1 MIKGMKTMRFV
12 LTIGTIASVLTSC
25 STEEYSYPDYNWQ
38 DGLIVTI
45 GGKQYTFEEVYQLM
59 EGSQESAQALYS
71 TARDILAQLATPATD
86 SMISVVDN
94 EITELENTWREDAR
108 TNGTSYKEEME
119 NYLDEQGVDD
129 EDELRRK
136 MISEQQIQNNS
147 DNFYLDHDGTTD
159 PSYLYS
165 ISEEMTKKYVEKER
179 PYHVSHILV
188 NVAASDVSADST
200 AYYNGQISSDNAR
213 KISQTVTQLA
223 SSATFGDTA
232 MLLSDDGSKS
242 TYGELGGDS
251 SNASMAV
258 GMQKSTSY
266 VNEFKLGIYAYDT
279 FLNPDTKNTEGIR
292 DSLQIPGYD
301 EDNANASSL
310 NSTEIAQ
317 GHAYGIPLSVALTLG
332 EVYNQ
337 DRADSG
343 RPVAFTDDTQLP
355 RNILFNNYFN
365 NHGVSFI
372 YDDSDTYD
380 STFLANIQAVDPEI
394 TTISGTSTTSVEV
407 KYPSRY
413 EEYLNVKSALNNID
427 SDKFATVEG
436 VSDSLVAYTYDN
448 ESQETTISDVSGSR
462 RILTDER
469 GNPIIVVRAGTSG
482 DSSYQGIHFIVVNH
496 DPFEDPENDYVYWRV
511 NIPEEGSTGATS
523 TDWLTDPSYVNFIN
537 GDPNSNTAYDT
548 RIANIQRA
556 VRGYDSNIE
565 FELFEANLETVTN
578 RLNISAET
586 LFTADYWNIISSYIE
601 YKRASSDKTATD
613 SLDSSWETYVNVL
626 NLQQDIAPKRVVPTV
641 CVTYYQN
648 GQYGENGEMEELCHV
663 ER

>member
-1 MIKGMKTMRFV
+1 MAYYFSEPSRTFGEYLLVPGYSSSECVPMAVSLKTPLVKYRKG
-12 LTIGTIASVLTSC
+12 
-25 STEEYSYPDYNWQ
+25 EEECP
-38 DGLIVTI
+38 
-45 GGKQYTFEEVYQLM
+45 
-59 EGSQESAQALYS
+59 
-71 TARDILAQLATPATD
+71 
-86 SMISVVDN
+86 
-94 EITELENTWREDAR
+94 LEMNIP
-108 TNGTSYKEEME
+108 M
-119 NYLDEQGVDD
+119 
-129 EDELRRK
+129 
-136 MISEQQIQNNS
+136 
-147 DNFYLDHDGTTD
+147 
-159 PSYLYS
+159 
-165 ISEEMTKKYVEKER
+165 
-179 PYHVSHILV
+179 
-188 NVAASDVSADST
+188 VSAIMQSVS
-200 AYYNGQISSDNAR
+200 GE
-213 KISQTVTQLA
+213 KLA
-223 SSATFGDTA
+223 
-232 MLLSDDGSKS
+232 
-242 TYGELGGDS
+242 
-251 SNASMAV
+251 
-258 GMQKSTSY
+258 
-266 VNEFKLGIYAYDT
+266 
-279 FLNPDTKNTEGIR
+279 
-292 DSLQIPGYD
+292 
-301 EDNANASSL
+301 
-310 NSTEIAQ
+310 IALAKQ
-317 GHAYGIPLSVALTLG
+317 G
-332 EVYNQ
+332 
-337 DRADSG
+337 
-343 RPVAFTDDTQLP
+343 
-355 RNILFNNYFN
+355 
-365 NHGVSFI
+365 GVSFI

-427 SDKFATVEG
+427 SNKFATVEG

-448 ESQETTISDVSGSR
+448 ESQDTTISDVSGSR

-523 TDWLTDPSYVNFIN
+523 TDWFTDPSYVNFIN